1 MSAHAL
7 PEPFLERLR
16 CIVPASQW
24 SSITQTFTEPKPT
37 TFRVNTLK
45 ATVPAIR
52 DQLTEAGLHLEP
64 VPWYCDAFIL
74 RRGRLRELQETVA
87 YRDGA
92 IYVQSLSSMLPALV
106 LDPQPGEA
114 VLDLTAA
121 PGSKTTQIACLM
133 QHQGRITAN
142 DNNKI
147 RFYKLRANV
156 IQQGVGDIE
165 LTLQHGE
172 TFGTRRPNAFD
183 RVLVDAPCSAEGRF
197 LLSEPKSYRF
207 WRPGKIHEMARKQRR
222 LLRSAIEAVRPGGVV
237 VYSTCTFAPEENE
250 GVIDWALAQCGD
262 AIEVGLFTLGVSN
275 AQPGLTQWEG
285 ASFHPSLRNTRRI
298 LPTDAMEGFFIAR
311 LRKSA

>member
-1 MSAHAL
+1 M
-7 PEPFLERLR
+7 PP
-16 CIVPASQW
+16 SQW
-24 SSITQTFTEPKPT
+24 SSVVHTFSEPRPT

-45 ATVPAIR
+45 TTAIAVR
-52 DQLTEAGLHLEP
+52 EELSAQGFHVEP
-64 VPWYCDAFIL
+64 VPWYRDAFIL
-74 RRGRLRELQETVA
+74 RRGRLRELQETA
-87 YRDGA
+87 RYRDGA

-106 LDPQPGEA
+106 LDPQPGEV

-172 TFGTRRPNAFD
+172 TFGRRHPNAFD

-222 LLRSAIEAVRPGGVV
+222 LLRSAIDAVKPGGVV
-237 VYSTCTFAPEENE
+237 VYATCTFAPEENE
-250 GVIDWALAQCGD
+250 GVVHWVLAQCGE
-262 AIEVGLFTLGVSN
+262 AVEVEPFTLGVSN
-275 AQPGLTQWEG
+275 VTPGLAQWEE
-285 ASFHPSLRNTRRI
+285 ASYHPSVRQTQRI
-298 LPTDAMEGFFIAR
+298 LPTNEMEGFFIAR
-311 LRKSA
+311 LHKRA